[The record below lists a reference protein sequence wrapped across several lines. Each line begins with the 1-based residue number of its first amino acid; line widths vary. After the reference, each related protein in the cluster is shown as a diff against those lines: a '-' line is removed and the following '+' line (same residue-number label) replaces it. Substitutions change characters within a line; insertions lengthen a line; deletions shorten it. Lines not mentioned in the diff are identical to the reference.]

1 MILLVLIDI
10 NYDLFNNRIDNQSII
25 IYICYYSFNLIFKK
39 SINIHTGFWQSHKSY
54 RWIIINLGKVNVKYI
69 LYNI

>member
-39 SINIHTGFWQSHKSY
+39 SINIH
-54 RWIIINLGKVNVKYI
+54 INLTNITVKDG
-69 LYNI
+69 